1 MASGVKELDGR
12 VGVRDMVR
20 FDPFK
25 IVVEQN
31 FNPRVKETLLAN
43 IVRLKPMIEATGGI
57 LQPLWVRRDGET
69 CVLIDGESRLTA
81 VKELIEEGR
90 LPRFEGKD
98 PKTGEDK
105 PFGVPVLCM
114 EGSADEVTRIKYAMT
129 ANGGAPLEKWEIGK
143 NYARLINLGQ
153 TEEDLAKAFGKTP
166 QYVTSCLMLNDAD
179 DTVKHMLVMG
189 EVSEG
194 KAVQAVKKYGS
205 SAAEHIVAAPKNALG
220 VITRDKVSKP
230 VSPSLRSAVAA
241 LLGDCDQQPDVMMY
255 EIHRDLI
262 QAIREALKDK

>member
-20 FDPFK
+20 FDPLK
-25 IVVEQN
+25 IRVEKN
-31 FNPRVKETLLAN
+31 FNPRSKETLRAN
-43 IVRLKPMIEATGGI
+43 VDRLKPQIVAAGGV
-57 LQPLWVRRDGET
+57 LQPLWVRRDGEE

-81 VKELIEEGR
+81 VKELLKSGELPSTEGT
-90 LPRFEGKD
+90 D
-98 PKTGEDK
+98 AKTGEPK

-153 TEEDLAKAFGKTP
+153 TEAEVATYFGKTS
-166 QYVTSCLMLNDAD
+166 QHISSCLMLNDAD
-179 DTVKHMLVMG
+179 DTVKHMLIMG

-194 KAVQAVKKYGS
+194 KAVQAVKKFGS
-205 SAAEHIVAAPKNALG
+205 KAAEHIAGAPKNAKGKVTRGKISKFDLKALKAACELVLG
-220 VITRDKVSKP
+220 EADTDPDAAMKEVS
-230 VSPSLRSAVAA
+230 
-241 LLGDCDQQPDVMMY
+241 
-255 EIHRDLI
+255 
-262 QAIREALKDK
+262 REAIEALRKALKA

>member
-1 MASGVKELDGR
+1 MASGVKELEGR

-25 IVVEQN
+25 IKVEKN
-31 FNPRVKETLLAN
+31 FNPRVKETLRAN
-43 IVRLKPMIEATGGI
+43 IDRLKPMIASAGGV
-57 LQPLWVRRDGET
+57 LQPLWVRRDGED
-69 CVLIDGESRLTA
+69 CILIDGESRLTA
-81 VKELIEEGR
+81 VKELIKEGL
-90 LPRFEGKD
+90 LPATEGKD
-98 PKTGEDK
+98 DK

-153 TEEDLAKAFGKTP
+153 TEEDIATAFGKTP
-166 QYVTSCLMLNDAD
+166 QYIASCLALNDAD

-194 KAVQAVKKYGS
+194 KAVSAVKKFGS
-205 SAAEHIVAAPKNALG
+205 KAAEHIAAAPKNAKG
-220 VITRDKVSKP
+220 KVVRERKQEFDVKALVKAVRVLLADAAQQGKP
-230 VSPSLRSAVAA
+230 VVF
-241 LLGDCDQQPDVMMY
+241 
-255 EIHRDLI
+255 EIHSDLVRDV
-262 QAIREALKDK
+262 REAMKGAK